1 MSTAWCMTLHRS
13 PPERSSGSKDI
24 RGNSIRAVMI
34 MNYVQAYISNISFPT
49 SLDEVYKYAHLF
61 NMEMILGCDFYNL
74 LNDKHYMDFN
84 NVEKYES
91 RKTEWTAPKWCKS
104 GDIVLFMH
112 SKTANARISAMKT
125 ELLSNRDKYTDDAF
139 WIMMNALTRARK
151 IYEIYGGKIFA
162 IGKINGT
169 PIYDSADTD
178 QQHWKSKIYAPIDSI
193 FLLEK
198 PIDISEFNAVIMV
211 SRQSSIT
218 PVFGEQ
224 FTYLKELI
232 LKKNPIVEEY
242 YKESAA
248 EPVPLA
254 RINDE
259 NWLNIV
265 NNYRRSFFLEIQFR
279 SFYVDRFLKYLGDT
293 RTIFRECACIKTD
306 VPTSYVDNVIKL
318 DGFYLPVEVKL
329 SVDAEQDILAQLR
342 KYCNLNHLM
351 LTKNRIINSGL
362 YDNNVLVIDTE
373 RLYMYNNRK
382 KALNALAD
390 LDSIHTIE
398 DIANLR
404 QTIIQK
410 R

>member
-1 MSTAWCMTLHRS
+1 MY
-13 PPERSSGSKDI
+13 
-24 RGNSIRAVMI
+24 
-34 MNYVQAYISNISFPT
+34 YVQAYISNISFPT
-49 SLDEVYKYAHLF
+49 SLDEVYSFAHLF

-74 LNDKHYMDFN
+74 LDDENFMDFE

-91 RKTEWTAPKWCKS
+91 RKNEWTAPKWCKG

-125 ELLSNRDKYTDDAF
+125 ELLLNKSSYSNDGF
-139 WIMMNALTRARK
+139 WTIMNALIRAKK
-151 IYEIYGGKIFA
+151 IYEMYGGKIFA
-162 IGKINGT
+162 IGRINGT
-169 PIYDSADTD
+169 PIYNPADTE

-198 PIDISEFNAVIMV
+198 PIDISEFNTEIMV

-224 FTYLKELI
+224 FAFLKKLI

-242 YKESAA
+242 FMESVA
-248 EPVPLA
+248 EPVPLT

-259 NWLNIV
+259 NWLNVV
-265 NNYRRSFFLEIQFR
+265 NKYRRSFFLEIQFR

-293 RTIFRECACIKTD
+293 KTIFRECACLKSG
-306 VPTSYVDNVIKL
+306 VPTSYVDNVIKF
-318 DGFYLPVEVKL
+318 GGIYLPVEVKL
-329 SVDAEQDILAQLR
+329 SVDAERDIIAQLG
-342 KYCNLNHLM
+342 KYCNLDELV
-351 LTKNRIINSGL
+351 LTKEKTIHAGL

-373 RLYMYNNRK
+373 RLYMYNDQK
-382 KALNALAD
+382 KSLDVLVE

-398 DIANLR
+398 DIINLR
-404 QTIIQK
+404 QKVIQSIE
-410 R
+410 